1 MASKTTASLTASSS
15 PYCVLVPQEPLL
27 PWISDNVL
35 AILLPTVVY
44 AVAGGFFHLLDVYEL
59 FGSYRIHPS
68 QDELK
73 RNHVTRWQCLQI
85 VVRYHVMQIVIG
97 LFLSYGNEPPMV
109 GDEACKIHQAA
120 NVVRSIPNPVPMILN
135 TIGID
140 ARQLSQSTRASSA
153 TLAHI
158 IGGKYQPVTNSI
170 HALNSSSSSSSNILS
185 SNDNFTDLELTLAK
199 VSVTILTPLLQYLL
213 ALIVVDTWIYFTHR
227 LCHVNRTLY
236 RLVHAQHHRIYVPY
250 AYGAV
255 YAHWLESLFLDILSF
270 VLAGEIARLSP
281 RQSMLF
287 GTAATIKT
295 IGDHCGYVF
304 PWDPMGWFNKNGP
317 EFHDLHHQ
325 SWGLKYN
332 FSTYTVFWDNL
343 LGTTW
348 ADKEAAEKRYQRV
361 RDLTRRKGA
370 SNPEAEG
377 PLVNKEME
385 REVTVEEKKV

>member
-1 MASKTTASLTASSS
+1 MASKTTASFSASSS
-15 PYCVLVPQEPLL
+15 PLCVLVPQEPLL
-27 PWISDNVL
+27 PWISDNIL

-44 AVAGGFFHLLDVYEL
+44 AVAGAFFHLLDVYEL

-68 QDELK
+68 QEELK
-73 RNHVTRWQCLQI
+73 RNHVTRWQCLQT

-109 GDEACKIHQAA
+109 GDQACKIHQAA
-120 NVVRSIPNPVPMILN
+120 TVARSIPNPIPMILN

-158 IGGKYQPVTNSI
+158 IGGKYQPITNTVR
-170 HALNSSSSSSSNILS
+170 ALNNTSGDIVSSSNE
-185 SNDNFTDLELTLAK
+185 FTDLELTLAK
-199 VSVTILTPLLQYLL
+199 LSVTILTPMLQYLI

-270 VLAGEIARLSP
+270 VLAGELAQLSP

-295 IGDHCGYVF
+295 IGDHC
-304 PWDPMGWFNKNGP
+304 
-317 EFHDLHHQ
+317 
-325 SWGLKYN
+325 
-332 FSTYTVFWDNL
+332 
-343 LGTTW
+343 
-348 ADKEAAEKRYQRV
+348 
-361 RDLTRRKGA
+361 
-370 SNPEAEG
+370 
-377 PLVNKEME
+377 
-385 REVTVEEKKV
+385 